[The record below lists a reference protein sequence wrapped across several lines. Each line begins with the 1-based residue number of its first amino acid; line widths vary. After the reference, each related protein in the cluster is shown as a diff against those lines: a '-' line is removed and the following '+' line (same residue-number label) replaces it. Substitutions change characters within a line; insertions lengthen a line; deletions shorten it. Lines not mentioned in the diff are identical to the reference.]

1 VAFRPPDRASRNES
15 RLIGVSNRNNAAGR
29 HLRITSALIDRDMIE
44 ETASDKP
51 RSKPHILHVED
62 DPDVRLLIAASLQAF
77 GYIVV
82 TAGTIAEAMQLA
94 EALRFD
100 LCILDVRLP
109 DGSGI
114 DLCCRLRD
122 LQPNV
127 PILYYSAYA
136 SDSEQKEALSV
147 CGDAYLKKPVS
158 LEYLE
163 QTIARLLGKHQS

>member
-1 VAFRPPDRASRNES
+1 M
-15 RLIGVSNRNNAAGR
+15 
-29 HLRITSALIDRDMIE
+29 TE
-44 ETASDKP
+44 ETARDKAP
-51 RSKPHILHVED
+51 GKAHILHVED
-62 DPDVRLLIAASLQAF
+62 DPDVRLLIAGSLQAF

-94 EALRFD
+94 RDLRFD

-136 SDSEQKEALSV
+136 SDSEEKEALSV

-158 LEYLE
+158 VEYLE
-163 QTIARLLGKHQS
+163 QTIARLLDEQPS